1 MTKTEQDE
9 KITEWLSWGMHNGV
23 CPELLVVA
31 ALALGAAQE
40 RYSQYPY
47 SNPTKKEEPVI
58 LTGNRPEDGESEW
71 QRITQNQIES
81 AEHWLEFQRAV
92 ADARPYSNPTKKEE
106 PVILTGNRPEDNASQ
121 TAKGLVQP
129 GFLYG
134 GYGTGKSSVVML
146 DEWPE
151 CDPDVLKDIRDK
163 LNPLLVKRFEGMNT
177 REVYDALQQD
187 VFEQAIMKL
196 SDEEI
201 AVLKTVWKVEG

>member
-47 SNPTKKEEPVI
+47 GKAP
-58 LTGNRPEDGESEW
+58 
-71 QRITQNQIES
+71 Q
-81 AEHWLEFQRAV
+81 
-92 ADARPYSNPTKKEE
+92 E

-187 VFEQAIMKL
+187 AYEQAIMKL

-201 AVLKTVWKVEG
+201 AVLKTVWKVED

>member
-40 RYSQYPY
+40 RYSQCPY
-47 SNPTKKEEPVI
+47 S
-58 LTGNRPEDGESEW
+58 G
-71 QRITQNQIES
+71 
-81 AEHWLEFQRAV
+81 
-92 ADARPYSNPTKKEE
+92 PTKKEE
-106 PVILTGNRPEDNASQ
+106 PVILTGNRPEDNASK
-121 TAKGLVQP
+121 TARGLVQP

-151 CDPDVLKDIRDK
+151 CDHGVLKDIRDK
-163 LNPLLVKRFEGMNT
+163 LNPLRVKRFEGMNT
-177 REVYDALQQD
+177 GEVYDALQQD

-201 AVLKTVWKVEG
+201 AVLKTVWKVED